1 MKWALNVLSIF
12 NFKLVD
18 GELNQLSSFLYRMCT
33 LSNKLYFALNSWLFT
48 VNALKD
54 ACASD

>member
-1 MKWALNVLSIF
+1 MCFQFMFF

-33 LSNKLYFALNSWLFT
+33 LSNKLLRTESM
-48 VNALKD
+48 VVHSNALKD